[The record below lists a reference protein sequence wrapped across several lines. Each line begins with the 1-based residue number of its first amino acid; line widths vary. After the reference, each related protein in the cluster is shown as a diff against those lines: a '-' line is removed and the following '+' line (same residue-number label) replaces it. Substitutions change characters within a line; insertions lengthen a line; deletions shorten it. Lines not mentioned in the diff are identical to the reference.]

1 MTKKTNNYKD
11 SGVNV
16 QEGQD
21 FIDDIKDELNDLQNN
36 FAIGSIGGFSGYI
49 DPPKNYKDPVY
60 ALACDG
66 VGTKLRIASSLEN
79 YQSIGI
85 DLVAMCVN
93 DLIVSGAKPIAF
105 LDYYGVSKL
114 DRQIGR
120 QVISG
125 ILKGC
130 QLSGCDLIGGETAE
144 MPNHYTNGNFD
155 LVGFAMGINERNK
168 IIDGSGVK
176 DGDCILAIPSS
187 GFHSNGFSL
196 LNKILEGCQA
206 DKIDLLQE
214 LLTPTRIYVSEILG
228 LNKNFT
234 INSMAHITGG
244 GLEENLTRAVPH
256 PLSVVIQR
264 DAWEMPKLFKKIQK
278 LGNISS
284 NEMLKV
290 FNCGVGFCLI
300 ADKDV
305 SDQIIAESEEIIQIG
320 NIQKNMNERFLIK

>member
-1 MTKKTNNYKD
+1 
-11 SGVNV
+11 
-16 QEGQD
+16 
-21 FIDDIKDELNDLQNN
+21 
-36 FAIGSIGGFSGYI
+36 
-49 DPPKNYKDPVY
+49 
-60 ALACDG
+60 
-66 VGTKLRIASSLEN
+66 
-79 YQSIGI
+79 
-85 DLVAMCVN
+85 
-93 DLIVSGAKPIAF
+93 
-105 LDYYGVSKL
+105 
-114 DRQIGR
+114 
-120 QVISG
+120 
-125 ILKGC
+125 
-130 QLSGCDLIGGETAE
+130 

-196 LNKILEGCQA
+196 LNKILEGYQA

-214 LLTPTRIYVSEILG
+214 LLTPTRIYVSEVLG

>member
-21 FIDDIKDELNDLQNN
+21 FINDIKDELNDLQNN

-196 LNKILEGCQA
+196 LNKILEGYQA

-214 LLTPTRIYVSEILG
+214 LLTPTRIYVSEVLG

-264 DAWEMPKLFKKIQK
+264 DAWEMPKLFKRSKN
-278 LGNISS
+278 L
-284 NEMLKV
+284 
-290 FNCGVGFCLI
+290 
-300 ADKDV
+300 
-305 SDQIIAESEEIIQIG
+305 EIFPQM
-320 NIQKNMNERFLIK
+320 KC